1 MKRILIGIGLVAVL
15 AFAALALG
23 SVRHYKGPV
32 DQGGRVKFDTRV
44 DQGKVKAVKR
54 FYFFDLPLTCE
65 RSPRH
70 VLISNRRPL
79 NFPFPT
85 MKVKAREFHGDF
97 SNSDFHT
104 RGHVEGQF
112 NRHFTKAAG
121 TLRVQGHPFGAQ
133 NKCDTGTD
141 DWHAHRTG

>member
-1 MKRILIGIGLVAVL
+1 MKRALIATALVALL
-15 AFAALALG
+15 AFAAIAVG
-23 SVRHYKGPV
+23 SVKHYKGPV
-32 DQGGRVKFDTRV
+32 DQGGRVKFETNV
-44 DQGKVKAVKR
+44 ELGKVKSVKR
-54 FYFFDLPLTCE
+54 FYFFDLPLNCE

-79 NFPFPT
+79 DFPIPT
-85 MKVKAREFHGDF
+85 MRVNHRQFHGDF

-104 RGHVEGQF
+104 RGHVEGKF
-112 NRHFTKAAG
+112 NRQFTKAAG

-141 DWHAHRTG
+141 DWHAHKAA